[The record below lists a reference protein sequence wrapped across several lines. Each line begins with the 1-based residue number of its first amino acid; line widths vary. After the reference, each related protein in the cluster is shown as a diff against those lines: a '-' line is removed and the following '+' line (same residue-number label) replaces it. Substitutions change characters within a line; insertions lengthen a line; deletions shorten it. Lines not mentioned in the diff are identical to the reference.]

1 MRRPRT
7 VGDSD
12 AARPVELAWLG
23 APAPEGAHKPPMEIE
38 DLLVVITWG
47 VDEAAGHWQQPEGG
61 RPRLSIGEYSYAR
74 GERLYTLTMPVDD
87 EDLVLGAC
95 KSTRAEE
102 LPLGTAL
109 APKGAQP
116 LERLSIEADHAIVER
131 ICDEQDTTRK
141 RGPGR
146 EAQLSLAASILA
158 CCGDRGPIQLELL
171 HAMAPVGHIDGLSI
185 ARQARRAQELPRSV
199 TA

>member
-1 MRRPRT
+1 
-7 VGDSD
+7 
-12 AARPVELAWLG
+12 
-23 APAPEGAHKPPMEIE
+23 
-38 DLLVVITWG
+38 
-47 VDEAAGHWQQPEGG
+47 
-61 RPRLSIGEYSYAR
+61 
-74 GERLYTLTMPVDD
+74 MPVDD

-116 LERLSIEADHAIVER
+116 LERLSLEADHAIVER

-146 EAQLSLAASILA
+146 EAQ
-158 CCGDRGPIQLELL
+158 
-171 HAMAPVGHIDGLSI
+171 
-185 ARQARRAQELPRSV
+185 
-199 TA
+199 